1 MTSRLADL
9 AVSTTFAG
17 SLLLANTSCAT
28 HQPGDAT
35 NMVPRS
41 EAQAPSPQRLVQ
53 FAFGTQA
60 VFGICVEPACPAVT
74 PKTLSMVSMA
84 GTTPMQAIAHRMAST
99 ADAVRETGRPAEM
112 ATLPSPLPSPLPLP
126 LPAPPAPVQRVDT
139 SIRNLVVVFPFA
151 SAQLTAPARA
161 TLSASI
167 HHARQSDR
175 IVVSGRTDAVGNEK
189 VNEALAL
196 ARALS
201 VRDYLRDQVPDL
213 AAVISIDARG
223 RCCFVAPNETEDGR
237 SRNRRVE
244 IVFFS
249 QGGG

>member
-1 MTSRLADL
+1 MINRLADL
-9 AVSTTFAG
+9 AVSTTLAG

-28 HQPGDAT
+28 HQPGDAA

-53 FAFGTQA
+53 FSFGTQA

-84 GTTPMQAIAHRMAST
+84 GTTPMQAVAHRMAST
-99 ADAVRETGRPAEM
+99 ADAERETGRPAEM
-112 ATLPSPLPSPLPLP
+112 ATLPSPLALP
-126 LPAPPAPVQRVDT
+126 LPAPPAPVQRVDK

-151 SAQLTAPARA
+151 SAQLTALARA
-161 TLSASI
+161 TLSASL

-175 IVVSGRTDAVGNEK
+175 IVISGRTDAVGNAK

-196 ARALS
+196 ARAMS

-213 AAVISIDARG
+213 AAGISIDARG

-244 IVFFS
+244 IAFFS